1 MGKKA
6 KVKRVVI
13 DTNVILSALLFKGK
27 LSKIVELWEKELII
41 PLISK
46 ETFNELKRVLGYPKF
61 SLTKDEINSIIE
73 EYILPYF
80 EAADITA
87 SVKGVC
93 RDSEDDKFLSC
104 AVSAKADYIISGD
117 MDLCDLKRYRFVK
130 IIKPVEFISMFE

>member
-27 LSKIVELWEKELII
+27 LSKIVELWEKELTI

-46 ETFNELKRVLGYPKF
+46 ETFNELKRVLKYPKF

-80 EAADITA
+80 EAVDITT

-117 MDLCDLKRYRFVK
+117 MDLCDLKQYRFVK
-130 IIKPVEFISMFE
+130 IIKPAEFISMFQ

>member
-80 EAADITA
+80 EAADITT

-117 MDLCDLKRYRFVK
+117 MDLCDLKQYRFVK